1 MGNTNTT
8 TQRRAKRDFKVIR
21 GSEYKA
27 FNKIRLQAVRSV
39 DEMRAKVRNMD
50 MSIELLCDSRREL
63 GRQLEKLQNALGV
76 SEFFPKPKKGGK

>member
-8 TQRRAKRDFKVIR
+8 TQRRAKRDFKVIH
-21 GSEYKA
+21 GSEYRA

-39 DEMRAKVRNMD
+39 DEMRSKVRNMD
-50 MSIELLCDSRREL
+50 ISIEL